1 MKIVIYLIM
10 SLAIFY
16 SNPVLFAQSINRSN
30 SQPPF
35 SDSLITCFLA
45 GRQIKNI
52 SSYNRN
58 ETDNIDRNGSRLL
71 LSDSRN
77 EFLLNDIRP
86 VFDKAI
92 NMSLIPNVISG
103 KNAEPVQSS
112 NKSEHFLNKNLLY
125 FLGAAAIAVTV
136 YLVWPKKESP
146 ANSNTT
152 FGVPP
157 LPH

>member
-16 SNPVLFAQSINRSN
+16 SNTVLFAQSINRSN
-30 SQPPF
+30 SQPPS
-35 SDSLITCFLA
+35 SDSLIAGFLA

-52 SSYNRN
+52 SSYNHN
-58 ETDNIDRNGSRLL
+58 ETDIIDRNGSRLL

-77 EFLLNDIRP
+77 EFLLNDIRS

-103 KNAEPVQSS
+103 KNDDPVQSS

-125 FLGAAAIAVTV
+125 FLGTAAIAVTV